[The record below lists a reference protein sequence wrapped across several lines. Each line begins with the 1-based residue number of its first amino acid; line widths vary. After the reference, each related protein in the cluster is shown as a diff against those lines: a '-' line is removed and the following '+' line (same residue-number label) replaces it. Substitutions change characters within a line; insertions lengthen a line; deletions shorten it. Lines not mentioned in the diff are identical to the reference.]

1 VLLTTPSMLSILLDG
16 FSQMEQV
23 SIPLSV
29 QWMAAHQAVFGPTQS
44 GTTDSDYEVR
54 EGGMPTVSTPL
65 IGGDGGNVGIIRS
78 PLRATVLPDRGGR
91 QRWSSLPRQ
100 PTHHQKGNTLEDAGW
115 LW

>member
-1 VLLTTPSMLSILLDG
+1 VLLTTPSMLSTFLDG

-65 IGGDGGNVGIIRS
+65 IGGRWKRR
-78 PLRATVLPDRGGR
+78 LLPDRGGR